1 MRRKLLALTMLF
13 GIGTFSHAQDNYKLV
28 IWLSDGSK
36 TDIELSQQPQVQFE
50 NDKVMVTSSV
60 LDMEYD
66 AEEVLRFTY
75 KEDESSISEGA
86 GLADGISTIKDGR
99 LVFHGITSADQV
111 SVYSANGTRVPV
123 SVVSTDGQCSLPLSS
138 LPSGVYI
145 LKANG
150 KTSKFTKK

>member
-1 MRRKLLALTMLF
+1 MLL
-13 GIGTFSHAQDNYKLV
+13 GIGAVSHAQDNYKLV
-28 IWLSDGSK
+28 MWLADGLK

-50 NDKVMVTSSV
+50 NDKVLITSSV

-75 KEDESSISEGA
+75 ERSTGEDA
-86 GLADGISTIKDGR
+86 GLVDGIASVQDGR
-99 LVFHGITSADQV
+99 LMFHGVTSTDKV
-111 SVYSANGTRVPV
+111 SVYSANGTRVPISIV
-123 SVVSTDGQCSLPLSS
+123 SADDNHSLSLSS

-145 LKANG
+145 LKVNG

>member
-1 MRRKLLALTMLF
+1 MRRKLLALMMLL
-13 GIGTFSHAQDNYKLV
+13 GIGTISHAQDNYKLV
-28 IWLSDGSK
+28 MWLADGSK
-36 TDIELSQQPQVQFE
+36 TDIELSQLPQVKFE

-75 KEDESSISEGA
+75 ERSTGEDA
-86 GLADGISTIKDGR
+86 GLAEGIASVQDGR
-99 LVFHGITSADQV
+99 LLFHGVTAADQV

-123 SVVSTDGQCSLPLSS
+123 SIVSANGNHSLSLSS

-145 LKANG
+145 LKVNG